1 MMLDDFKLDISNL
14 GHAAEA
20 LLFAFV
26 LMVIFS
32 LFGIPYATGFR
43 DGAIIMLAVYIGRE
57 KRDCETGLKLKA
69 GSPKAWLLMWRRWK
83 NVLDLAGPFIVFL
96 ISLGVSAR

>member
-1 MMLDDFKLDISNL
+1 MMLDEFKLDISNL
-14 GHAAEA
+14 GHGAEA

-26 LMVIFS
+26 LMVIFW
-32 LFGIPYATGFR
+32 LAGVPAATGFLY
-43 DGAIIMLAVYIGRE
+43 GGIIMLAVYIGRE

-69 GSPKAWLLMWRRWK
+69 GSPMAWLLMWRRWK
-83 NVLDLAGPFIVFL
+83 NVLDLAGPFAVFL

>member
-14 GHAAEA
+14 GHGAEA
-20 LLFAFV
+20 LLFAFG
-26 LMVIFS
+26 LMVVFWLVS
-32 LFGIPYATGFR
+32 VPAATGFLY
-43 DGAIIMLAVYIGRE
+43 GGILMLAVYIGRE

-83 NVLDLAGPFIVFL
+83 NLLDLAGPFIVFL
-96 ISLGVSAR
+96 ISLGVYVQ